1 MYRWRYQ
8 RDIVNFEGVLNMDQK
23 ERLDYLVQYLCQDS
37 IVYKDIVVKD
47 EQKRQLLRSLMN
59 IRMPKPASKKFIQI
73 QDEFL
78 QEEAVEK
85 GIVKTDDLPTVKEM
99 LNVQFPFADR
109 ICLWKGDI
117 TRLKADAI
125 VNAANSQMLGCFV
138 PCHRCIDN
146 AIHSSAGIQLRA
158 ECMEYMEEQ
167 RKNYGEDYE
176 EPTGQAVI
184 TSAYN
189 LPSRYVIH
197 TVGPIVKEKLTQKEC
212 NLLNKCYQS
221 CLEVAERKGL
231 KSIVFCCI
239 STGEFGFPNKEAAQ
253 IAVETVVEFLQN
265 SQKIERVIFDVF
277 KDEDFKIYQKS
288 LELKE
293 IKSRLTSKEKK

>member
-1 MYRWRYQ
+1 
-8 RDIVNFEGVLNMDQK
+8 MDQK
-23 ERLDYLVQYLCQDS
+23 ERLDYLVQYLCEDS
-37 IVYKDIVVKD
+37 VVYKDSTVKD
-47 EQKRQLLRSLMN
+47 EQKRQIMRSLMN
-59 IRMPKPASKKFIQI
+59 IRMPKPVSKEFIQI

-78 QEEAVEK
+78 QEETVEK
-85 GIVKTDDLPTVKEM
+85 GIVKTSDLPTVKEM

-109 ICLWKGDI
+109 ICLWQGDI

-138 PCHRCIDN
+138 PCHGCIDN

-158 ECMEYMEEQ
+158 ECMEYMEAQ
-167 RKNYGEDYE
+167 RKKYGEDYE

-197 TVGPIVKEKLTQKEC
+197 TVGPIVKEELTQKEC
-212 NLLNKCYQS
+212 DLLKKCYQS
-221 CLEVAERKGL
+221 CLKVAERKGL

-277 KDEDFKIYQKS
+277 KDEDFKIYQKI

-293 IKSRLTSKEKK
+293 IKSHLTSKEKK

>member
-1 MYRWRYQ
+1 
-8 RDIVNFEGVLNMDQK
+8 MDQK
-23 ERLDYLVQYLCQDS
+23 ERLDYLVQYLCEDS
-37 IVYKDIVVKD
+37 VVYKDAIVKD
-47 EQKRQLLRSLMN
+47 EQKRQMMRSLMN
-59 IRMPKPASKKFIQI
+59 IRMPKPVSEEFMEI
-73 QDEFL
+73 QDAFL
-78 QEEAVEK
+78 QNEAMEK
-85 GIVKTDDLPTVKEM
+85 GIVNIDDLPTVNKM

-109 ICLWKGDI
+109 ICLWQGDI

-138 PCHRCIDN
+138 PCHKCIDN

-158 ECMEYMEEQ
+158 ECMEYMEAQ
-167 RKNYGEDYE
+167 RKKYGEIYE

-197 TVGPIVKEKLTQKEC
+197 TVGPIVKEELTQKEC
-212 NLLNKCYQS
+212 DLLKKCYQS
-221 CLEVAERKGL
+221 CLELTERKEL

-253 IAVETVVEFLQN
+253 IAIETVVEFLQN
-265 SQKIERVIFDVF
+265 SQKIVRVIFDVF
-277 KDEDFKIYQKS
+277 KEEDFKIYQKI

-293 IKSRLTSKEKK
+293 IKSHLTSKEKK

>member
-8 RDIVNFEGVLNMDQK
+8 RDTVNFEGVLNMDQK
-23 ERLDYLVQYLCQDS
+23 ERLDYLVQYLCEDS
-37 IVYKDIVVKD
+37 VVYKDSTVKD
-47 EQKRQLLRSLMN
+47 EQKRQIMRSLMN
-59 IRMPKPASKKFIQI
+59 IRMPKPVSKEFIQI

-78 QEEAVEK
+78 QEETVEK
-85 GIVKTDDLPTVKEM
+85 GIVKTSDLPTVKEM

-109 ICLWKGDI
+109 ICLWQGDI

-138 PCHRCIDN
+138 PCHGCIDN

-158 ECMEYMEEQ
+158 ECMEYMEAQ
-167 RKNYGEDYE
+167 RKKYGEDYE

-197 TVGPIVKEKLTQKEC
+197 TVGPIVKEELTQKEC
-212 NLLNKCYQS
+212 DLLKKCYQS

-239 STGEFGFPNKEAAQ
+239 STGEFAFPNKEAAQ
-253 IAVETVVEFLQN
+253 IAIETVVEFLQN

-277 KDEDFKIYQKS
+277 KDEDFKIYQNVLRHLGK
-288 LELKE
+288 
-293 IKSRLTSKEKK
+293 

>member
-1 MYRWRYQ
+1 
-8 RDIVNFEGVLNMDQK
+8 MDQK
-23 ERLDYLVQYLCQDS
+23 ERLDYLVQYLCEDS
-37 IVYKDIVVKD
+37 VVYKDAIVKD
-47 EQKRQLLRSLMN
+47 KQKRQMMRSLMN
-59 IRMPKPASKKFIQI
+59 IRMPKPVSKEFIQI

-109 ICLWKGDI
+109 IYLWQGDI

-138 PCHRCIDN
+138 PCHKCIDN

-158 ECMEYMEEQ
+158 ECMEYMEVQ
-167 RKNYGEDYE
+167 RKKYGEDYE

-197 TVGPIVKEKLTQKEC
+197 TVGPIVKEELTQKEC
-212 NLLNKCYQS
+212 DLLKKCYQS

-239 STGEFGFPNKEAAQ
+239 LKGEFAFPNKEAAQ

-277 KDEDFKIYQKS
+277 KDEDFKIYQKI

-293 IKSRLTSKEKK
+293 IKSHLTSKEKK

>member
-1 MYRWRYQ
+1 MYQWRYQ
-8 RDIVNFEGVLNMDQK
+8 RDTFYFKGVLNVEQK
-23 ERLDYLVQYLCQDS
+23 ERLDYLVQYLCEDS
-37 IVYKDIVVKD
+37 VVYKYAVVKD
-47 EQKRQLLRSLMN
+47 EQKRQIMRSLMN
-59 IRMPKPASKKFIQI
+59 IRMPKPTTKEFIKI

-99 LNVQFPFADR
+99 LNVQFPFADQ
-109 ICLWKGDI
+109 ICLWQGDI
-117 TRLKADAI
+117 TRLKADII

-158 ECMEYMEEQ
+158 ECMDYMVAQ
-167 RKNYGEDYE
+167 KKKYGENYE
-176 EPTGQAVI
+176 EPIGQAII

-197 TVGPIVKEKLTQKEC
+197 TVGPIVKGALTQKEC
-212 NLLNKCYQS
+212 NLLKKCYQS
-221 CLEVAERKGL
+221 CLELAERKVL
-231 KSIVFCCI
+231 KNIVFCCI

-265 SQKIERVIFDVF
+265 SRKIERVIFDVF
-277 KDEDFKIYQKS
+277 KEEDFKIYQNIFRTRS
-288 LELKE
+288 N
-293 IKSRLTSKEKK
+293 

>member
-1 MYRWRYQ
+1 
-8 RDIVNFEGVLNMDQK
+8 MDQK
-23 ERLDYLVQYLCQDS
+23 ERLDYLVQYLCEDS
-37 IVYKDIVVKD
+37 VVYKDATVKD
-47 EQKRQLLRSLMN
+47 EQKRQMMRSLMN
-59 IRMPKPASKKFIQI
+59 IRLPKPASKEFIQI

-78 QEEAVEK
+78 QKEAEEK

-99 LNVQFPFADR
+99 LNEKFPFADR

-158 ECMEYMEEQ
+158 ECMEYMEAQ
-167 RKNYGEDYE
+167 RKKHGEYYE

-212 NLLNKCYQS
+212 NLLKKCYQS

-253 IAVETVVEFLQN
+253 IAVETVVEFLRN
-265 SQKIERVIFDVF
+265 SQKIERVIFDVW
-277 KDEDFKIYQKS
+277 KDKDLKIYQS
-288 LELKE
+288 
-293 IKSRLTSKEKK
+293 IFST